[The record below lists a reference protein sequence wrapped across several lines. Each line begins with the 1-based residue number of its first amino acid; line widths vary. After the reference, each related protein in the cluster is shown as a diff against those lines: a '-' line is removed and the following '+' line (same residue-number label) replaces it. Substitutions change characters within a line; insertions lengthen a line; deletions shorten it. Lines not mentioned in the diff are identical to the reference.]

1 MGRESRPWASAARLA
16 SWALVSSAIAVWHT
30 GVALAQDAAQE
41 RAQGFRAVEGA
52 VKEDVAGGPLLL
64 WAYGAIW
71 VLLLLYLFRLVRQQQ
86 RAESDLQRLERVLA
100 RESGPQR
107 RAG

>member
-1 MGRESRPWASAARLA
+1 MGRQPGLRWFATGLA
-16 SWALVSSAIAVWHT
+16 QSALVASAIALLHA
-30 GVALAQDAAQE
+30 GVAQAQQAAQE
-41 RAQGFRAVEGA
+41 RAQSFRAVEGA

-64 WAYGAIW
+64 MAYGAIW

-86 RAESDLQRLERVLA
+86 RAEGDLQRLERVLA
-100 RESGPQR
+100 RESGPER